1 MFGIGPGELVVILI
15 VALVVLGPEKLPAV
29 ARTLGR
35 LTGELRRMSTE
46 FQRTMNMEIE
56 PDIRP
61 EAAQATPPATA
72 DKTADGPPD
81 EKPCQANAAE
91 LARARAY
98 IDESSAI
105 VPEAAGNAAAETSTA
120 AAPAKE
126 RDPA

>member
-56 PDIRP
+56 PDITPKAAP
-61 EAAQATPPATA
+61 ETPPAPA
-72 DKTADGPPD
+72 EEP
-81 EKPCQANAAE
+81 AAE
-91 LARARAY
+91 TAESQLGPDPAKLALARAY
-98 IDESSAI
+98 IAESSAA
-105 VPEAAGNAAAETSTA
+105 VPEASREPAAAEA
-120 AAPAKE
+120 PPAPEPAKE